1 MKKKNLFLSVM
12 LFFSILPIT
21 FFAGCDKDTNCYLDV
36 KVVDETYV
44 DPISG
49 TVISGIPIPGAIVEI
64 YQDGGNVHAT
74 GMTNG
79 SGVFSTYFGA
89 PAIVK
94 VKARLQLY
102 NEVGQA
108 AGERRGET
116 AVRLVQGETLTAK
129 IILGNQVYY

>member
-1 MKKKNLFLSVM
+1 MKKKNLFLYVM

-21 FFAGCDKDTNCYLDV
+21 LFAGCDKDTNCYLDV
-36 KVVDETYV
+36 KVVDETV
-44 DPISG
+44 IDPISG
-49 TVISGIPIPGAIVEI
+49 AVISGVPIPGAVVEI

-74 GMTNG
+74 GITNG
-79 SGVFSTYFGA
+79 SGVYSTYFDA

-94 VKARLQLY
+94 VRVKLQLY
-102 NEVGQA
+102 NAAGQA

-129 IILGNQVYY
+129 VILGSQVYY